1 MKAVKENKVYS
12 IDEQQK
18 AAYLAQGYDITED
31 DGTLI
36 QHSQLATVPY
46 AEYEKVMNELNA
58 LKAEMAGKADD
69 KSTEDAADK
78 AKKTT
83 KKSDAE

>member
-1 MKAVKENKVYS
+1 MKAVKENKIYS

-18 AAYLAQGYDITED
+18 SAYLAQGYDITED
-31 DGTLI
+31 DGTMI
-36 QHSQLATVPY
+36 QRSPVATVPY
-46 AEYEKVMNELNA
+46 AEYEKVLNELNE
-58 LKAEMAGKADD
+58 L
-69 KSTEDAADK
+69 K

>member
-18 AAYLAQGYDITED
+18 ASYLAQGYDITED

-58 LKAEMAGKADD
+58 LKAEKADD
-69 KSTEDAADK
+69 KPAEDTAEK